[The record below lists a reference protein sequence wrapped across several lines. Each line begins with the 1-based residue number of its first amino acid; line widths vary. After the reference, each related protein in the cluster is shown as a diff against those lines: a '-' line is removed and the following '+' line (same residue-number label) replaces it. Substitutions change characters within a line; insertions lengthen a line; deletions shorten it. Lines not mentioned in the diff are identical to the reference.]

1 MRKSGVRYHNSYRTS
16 WFFDIWDFAG
26 FCEFFLK
33 WNILNVSV
41 ILSVEPGKSLV
52 AIDVQQTALL
62 IFLHTPA

>member
-1 MRKSGVRYHNSYRTS
+1 MVSCTTIVTERHG
-16 WFFDIWDFAG
+16 FLIFGIFLG
-26 FCEFFLK
+26 FFCEFLK